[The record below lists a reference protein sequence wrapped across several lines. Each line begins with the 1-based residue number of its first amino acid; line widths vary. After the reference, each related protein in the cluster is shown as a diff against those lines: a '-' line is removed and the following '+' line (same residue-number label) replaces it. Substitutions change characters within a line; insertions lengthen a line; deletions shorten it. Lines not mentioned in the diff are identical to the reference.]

1 MSVHEPQPC
10 RQCRSVSF
18 DDGKR
23 RAIATDLD
31 PEVEPLTLKTSV
43 GRPPTPRPRLTDAA
57 PLRRPAASSTSWA
70 MAARD
75 PPAQPRRLLH
85 NVRGGAPTGPPV
97 PVGVL
102 RRWQAACHRHR
113 PGPRGG
119 AAHAEDF
126 RGQAPNTPAA
136 ANRRNTSSSP
146 NGQCDELGDGCSRH
160 PSAASEVGV
169 AAAASSLLMEMEV
182 CTGGCYINWRMS
194 LIICAL

>member
-1 MSVHEPQPC
+1 MVIGSSP
-10 RQCRSVSF
+10 S
-18 DDGKR
+18 
-23 RAIATDLD
+23 I
-31 PEVEPLTLKTSV
+31 
-43 GRPPTPRPRLTDAA
+43 PRPKADTRY
-57 PLRRPAASSTSWA
+57 SST
-70 MAARD
+70 
-75 PPAQPRRLLH
+75 RLAWSTHGWRTLFH

-146 NGQCDELGDGCSRH
+146 NGQCDELGNGCSRH
-160 PSAASEVGV
+160 PSAASEVLAMAMHEPYPGRQWRSV
-169 AAAASSLLMEMEV
+169 TFDDAKRRVIATDQDAEV
-182 CTGGCYINWRMS
+182 DTLNMKCTVGTLPTLRPSRTDC
-194 LIICAL
+194 C